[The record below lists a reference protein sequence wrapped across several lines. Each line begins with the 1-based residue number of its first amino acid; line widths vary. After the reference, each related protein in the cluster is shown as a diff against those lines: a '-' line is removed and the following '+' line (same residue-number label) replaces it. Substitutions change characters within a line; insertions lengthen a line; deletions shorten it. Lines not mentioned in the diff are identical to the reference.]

1 MEEKKHDFDQAEL
14 NIKEFLEVI
23 VKAIVD
29 KPEQVRVT
37 EIISERTIVYELKV
51 SKGDMGAV
59 IGRRGQHADAIR
71 TLLAATSG
79 KRRKRAFLEIVE

>member
-1 MEEKKHDFDQAEL
+1 MEEEKHDSEKPEL

-29 KPEQVRVT
+29 NPEDVKVK
-37 EIISERTIVYELKV
+37 EIISECMVLYELKV
-51 SKGDMGAV
+51 NQSDMGMV
-59 IGRRGQHADAIR
+59 IGRHGHHAQAIR

-79 KRRKRAFLEIVE
+79 KRRKRVLLEIIE